1 VGRHAE
7 RFETTTR
14 ELWWQEQGIT
24 RFVAGVFEGGGAKG
38 LLYRGALEAMVE
50 DDDRRCWFSAV
61 AGASAGAITATLI
74 AAGLEPVQVG
84 DEAAKA
90 LGTLRKPTLLNGSL
104 RIRNGA
110 SYLDQDSLADWLQDV
125 LERHIRELCAEGGG
139 ESVTF
144 EELYRLTGIEL
155 DVVAVDLNRQ
165 RVVIFNYKLTPTC
178 AVTEA
183 VVAST
188 AIPMAFEWR
197 PLSLPQPPFGII
209 VDGGV
214 MANFPTFVFKDPSF
228 REWAGLRQHPPSVP
242 VVGFLLDEQDRAEV
256 TRPDLYRE
264 SSFWPPM
271 SQWGSV
277 VKAIGTSG
285 DKPLP
290 DDFEPERR
298 KFRPHRKRP
307 STAASLARVL
317 GRPLRII
324 LWPAWKLLFDW
335 MPAVLRRNAGDV
347 RGNWPQPKNPVL
359 RWLVHWFDALIA
371 GTRPWGVFLGG
382 FLAASL
388 CIGVGAYFV
397 AWRPLFRHVGDL
409 ISGDV
414 GIIGGIIG
422 LVFWLVWGLVP
433 IYAWMLISI
442 VFFVGWL
449 IHRTVQ
455 MTGYGL
461 VKTFLQGPA
470 APLWAGAASDDHV
483 VRLQVPR
490 GITTLTVSIGDKEVA
505 AALEAARAATCAE
518 LRQLEFP
525 GIER

>member
-1 VGRHAE
+1 MFARK
-7 RFETTTR
+7 TPQ
-14 ELWWQEQGIT
+14 LWWQEQGIT

-50 DDDRRCWFSAV
+50 DDERPCWFSAV

-74 AAGLEPVQVG
+74 AAGLEPVQVA

-90 LGTLRKPTLLNGSL
+90 LGTLRKPTLLSGSL
-104 RIRNGA
+104 RLRNGA
-110 SYLDQDSLADWLQDV
+110 SYLDQDSLADWLSGV
-125 LERHIRELCAEGGG
+125 LELQISELSGGSVG
-139 ESVTF
+139 ARVTF
-144 EELYRLTGIEL
+144 GELYRLTRIEL

-165 RVVIFNYKLTPTC
+165 RLVIFNYELTPQC
-178 AVTEA
+178 RVDEA

-228 REWAGLRQHPPSVP
+228 RQWAGLPPHPPGVP
-242 VVGFLLDEQDRAEV
+242 VVGFLLEEQDRAEV
-256 TRPDLYRE
+256 TQPDLYRE

-285 DKPLP
+285 EKSLP
-290 DDFEPERR
+290 DHFEPERR
-298 KFRPHRKRP
+298 KFRPRREKP
-307 STAASLARVL
+307 SAGAKLARAL
-317 GRPLRII
+317 GRPLRVA
-324 LWPAWKLLFDW
+324 LWPVWKLVFDW
-335 MPAVLRRNAGDV
+335 MPAVLRWNAGNV
-347 RGNWPQPKNPVL
+347 QGNWPQPRNPVI
-359 RWLVHWFDALIA
+359 RSLVRWFDAIIA
-371 GTRPWGVFLGG
+371 GTRPWLFLLGG

-388 CIGVGAYFV
+388 CIGVGAYVV
-397 AWRPLFRHVGDL
+397 AWRPLAGHIGDL

-414 GIIGGIIG
+414 SIVGGIIG
-422 LVFWLVWGLVP
+422 FVVLVVWSLVP
-433 IYAWMLISI
+433 IYAWMVLSI

-449 IHRTVQ
+449 IHRTLQ

-483 VRLQVPR
+483 VRLPVPR
-490 GITTLTVSIGDKEVA
+490 EITTLADSIDGDRLA
-505 AALEAARAATCAE
+505 AALEDARAATRTE

-525 GIER
+525 GR